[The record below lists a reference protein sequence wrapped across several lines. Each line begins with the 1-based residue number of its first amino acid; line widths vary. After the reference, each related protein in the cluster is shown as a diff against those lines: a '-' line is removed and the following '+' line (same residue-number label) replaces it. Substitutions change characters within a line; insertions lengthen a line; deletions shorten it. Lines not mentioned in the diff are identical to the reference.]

1 VGGAYLWLNIK
12 IGIRAVNV
20 ALQNLGVVMSRKNK
34 PAKAKQTF

>member
-1 VGGAYLWLNIK
+1 VGGAYLWLNIR

-20 ALQNLGVVMSRKNK
+20 ALQNLGVVMIRRNK